1 MKNNKLVAFQYIH
14 FLLPYWYQGIVV
26 LLCTLFT
33 TVSSLVPPYITKI
46 IIDDVL
52 PVEQFSYLIIA
63 VSILLGIVL
72 ANLVMSFVSD
82 YLYSWVSNRIIR
94 DIRVELFN
102 HLMDLPLSFHNKQ
115 DTGDIIF
122 RLNND
127 IGVIQ
132 SVLTSSA
139 LRLLHSSLTLA
150 GLVAVLCWLDVQLF
164 LLCAVVIPFFLLNL
178 IYFQPKIKR
187 VVERMQSTGSEI
199 FSYTIE
205 RFNNIQ
211 LIQQSNGFLY
221 EAGQF
226 RSALDRLIDIIM
238 RSVFYSASMETVAAG
253 LVGMAPVF
261 ILGWGGYQVMQGAIT
276 VGTLIAFLQYML
288 RFFRPVESLHD
299 LYMDLVRGAVSMS
312 RVLEFLHIPT
322 QTAGHSGTEPFSY
335 KHKIV
340 FRDVHIS
347 FDEKPVLQELNL
359 TLVKGKKYALIG
371 ASGVGKTTVAN
382 LLCGFD
388 RPNRGCI
395 EVDGVPLQDIRLM
408 ELRRHIGVVSQHT
421 LLFHDTIWEN
431 IRYGNFERE
440 PAEIERFARQMGLDE
455 ALDLQAQVGEQGMQL
470 SGGQRQR
477 VAIARTALKEV
488 ELLILDEATAAL
500 DSESEQAVCANLR
513 QRYADKTLLMIS
525 HRFSTVQEADEV
537 ICLAEGKVVEQG
549 RPGDLLRQR
558 GYYWRFFQNQLEAAT
573 SGTAV

>member
-1 MKNNKLVAFQYIH
+1 M
-14 FLLPYWYQGIVV
+14 
-26 LLCTLFT
+26 LFT
-33 TVSSLVPPYITKI
+33 TVSSLAPPYITKI
-46 IIDDVL
+46 IIDDIL

-72 ANLVMSFVSD
+72 ANLVMSFVSH
-82 YLYSWVSNRIIR
+82 YLYSWVSNRIVR

-102 HLMDLPLSFHNKQ
+102 HLMDLPISFHNKQ
-115 DTGDIIF
+115 DTGDLIF

-127 IGVIQ
+127 VGVIQ
-132 SVLTSSA
+132 SVLTSSS
-139 LRLLHSSLTLA
+139 LRLLHSSLTLV
-150 GLVAVLCWLDVQLF
+150 GLVAVLCWLDVQFF
-164 LLCAVVIPFFLLNL
+164 LLCIVIIPFFLLNL

-187 VVERMQSTGSEI
+187 VVERRQSTGSEI

-211 LIQQSNGFLY
+211 LIQRSNGFAY
-221 EAGQF
+221 EARRF

-238 RSVFYSASMETVAAG
+238 RSVFYSVSMETVAAG
-253 LVGMAPVF
+253 LVGMMPVF

-299 LYMDLVRGAVSMS
+299 LYMDLVRGAVSMN
-312 RVLEFLHIPT
+312 RVLEFLHVPT
-322 QTAGHSGTEPFSY
+322 QTAEHSGTEPFSY

-340 FRDVHIS
+340 FRDVHVS

-388 RPNRGCI
+388 RPNRGWI
-395 EVDGVPLQDIRLM
+395 EVDGVSLQDIRLT
-408 ELRRHIGVVSQHT
+408 ELRRHIGVVSQNT

-455 ALDLQAQVGEQGMQL
+455 TLDLQAQIGEQGMQL

-477 VAIARTALKEV
+477 IAIARTALKEV

-500 DSESEQAVCANLR
+500 DSESEQAICANLR

-525 HRFSTVQEADEV
+525 HRLSAVQEADEV

-549 RPGDLLRQR
+549 RPRDLLRQR
-558 GYYWRFFQNQLEAAT
+558 GYYWRFFQNQLEAAA
-573 SGTAV
+573 SGTAIQSA